1 MSDQSKSSGKGWL
14 ILASVTLLVIFVFFV
29 PVKRLEGLTSVRTMT
44 LWEVI
49 TN

>member
-1 MSDQSKSSGKGWL
+1 VSDQSKSSGKGWL
-14 ILASVTLLVIFVFFV
+14 ILASVTLLVIFAFFV